1 MSSQQ
6 FDLIVIGTG
15 IASLPARRC
24 VKEGWKVALVD
35 SRPPGGT
42 CALRG
47 CTPKKMLRT
56 GALVLDFLHRMDGH
70 GVDVTQA
77 PRPNWPGLVAF
88 KDSYT
93 DPIPGNNKGIY
104 EKMGIQFFPGH
115 ASFVDEHTVAVK
127 NGGDPVELQGRKF
140 VLATGARPSPLE
152 FPGADLAIT
161 SDDFIHLKQLPPR
174 IVFIG
179 GGFISMEFAHLAARY
194 GSHCTVVHPR
204 ERPLS
209 PFDPELVDLLVAAS
223 SKEENLEYLADSRVS
238 EIREVKGVYTVVAR
252 SESGASREI
261 EADLVVHGAGRIP
274 NLEGLALDV
283 AGVPHTGRG
292 VTVNEYLQST
302 GNPDVYA
309 AGDCADTGRPHLS
322 LVASVEGQAVAR
334 NLLEGNVAT
343 VRGDELTSVAFT
355 LPAIASCGLGEKE
368 ARERGLDVE
377 VKFMETTRW
386 FTNRHV
392 NEPAAGFKIIH
403 EKGTDRLLGAHFLGH
418 HCEEFIN
425 LFSLAIHHGMK
436 RSDMKGVLYAHPSAA
451 SDLARILG

>member
-1 MSSQQ
+1 MPTHQ
-6 FDLIVIGTG
+6 FDLVVIGTG
-15 IASLPARRC
+15 IASLAARRC
-24 VKEGWKVALVD
+24 VKAGWKVALVD

-56 GALVLDFLHRMDGH
+56 GAVVLDFLHRMDGH
-70 GVDVTQA
+70 GVDVST
-77 PRPNWPGLVAF
+77 PPTPNWSGLVAF

-93 DPIPGNNKGIY
+93 DPIPQNNKGIY
-104 EKMGIQFFPGH
+104 EKMGIRFFSGH
-115 ASFVDEHTVAVK
+115 ASFVDKRVVTVTHEGESVAL
-127 NGGDPVELQGRKF
+127 EGRKF

-152 FPGADLAIT
+152 FPGAELAMT
-161 SDDFIHLKQLPPR
+161 SDDFIHLKSLPPR

-194 GSHCTVVHPR
+194 GSHCTVIHPR
-204 ERPLS
+204 ARPLS
-209 PFDPELVDLLVAAS
+209 SFDPDLVDLLVAAS
-223 SKEENLEYLADSRVS
+223 SREEGLEYLADSRVA
-238 EIREVKGVYTVVAR
+238 EIRRENGVYTVV
-252 SESGASREI
+252 SRAEDGSTR
-261 EADLVVHGAGRIP
+261 EVEGDLVVHGAGRIP

-283 AGVPHTGRG
+283 AGVPHTRRG
-292 VTVNEYLQST
+292 VTVNEFLQST

-334 NLLEGNVAT
+334 NLLEGNGAT
-343 VRGDELTSVAFT
+343 VKGDELTSVAFT
-355 LPAIASCGLGEKE
+355 LPAIASCGLGEEE
-368 ARERGLDVE
+368 ARKRGLDIAVN
-377 VKFMETTRW
+377 FMETTRW

-403 EKGTDRLLGAHFLGH
+403 EKNTDKLLGAHFLGH